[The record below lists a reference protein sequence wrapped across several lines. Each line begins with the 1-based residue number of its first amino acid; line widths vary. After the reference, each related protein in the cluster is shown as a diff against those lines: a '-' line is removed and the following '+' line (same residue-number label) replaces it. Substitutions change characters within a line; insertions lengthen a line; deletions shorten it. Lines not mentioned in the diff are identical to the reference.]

1 MEFKDKFIA
10 FVDILGFSKLVK
22 AAEVGTGMS
31 LDELLKMLEVL
42 GKAEDCM
49 RIKKQGAIVCPE
61 SPYIQ
66 RDLDFRLTQI
76 SDSVVVS
83 CEISPAGV
91 INLLNHCWGAVMQ
104 LLTKGIM
111 CRGYITQ
118 GSVYHSDKQII
129 GTGYQ
134 EAYRREPSVTAFKR
148 EADERRTPFV
158 EVDQVICD
166 FIIEHGDMCVKNRFS
181 RYVKTDGN
189 VTALFPFKML
199 SHSFTVA
206 GFGHTFDPEKEKLAN
221 ENLRRM
227 IQKVKH
233 LVTELVDVSNPNA
246 VSKANHYI
254 SALDVQLKE
263 CDKTDQVIDM
273 LNSPSHKDRS

>member
-1 MEFKDKFIA
+1 LEFKDKFIA